1 MGGTGRKE
9 GKAKMRIFFHGND
22 KGNAVLLSLV
32 LIMVLSLLFLTLVPR
47 ITAIRRF
54 SYTYK
59 ESVLNEIKKS
69 NREIMERYDLY

>member
-1 MGGTGRKE
+1 
-9 GKAKMRIFFHGND
+9 MRIFFHGND
-22 KGNAVLLSLV
+22 KGGAVLLSLV

-59 ESVLNEIKKS
+59 ESVFDRIKKS
-69 NREIMERYDLY
+69 NREIVERYDLY

>member
-1 MGGTGRKE
+1 
-9 GKAKMRIFFHGND
+9 MRIFFHGND

-59 ESVLNEIKKS
+59 ESVLNKIKKS